1 MSAAQSTAALAKER
15 LFGVGG
21 LRDEFTKLATGGRT
35 SDSESREWSALDAG
49 HRMAM
54 LLLAGVDGDLGELA
68 QRDWREL
75 PPLEREAIKYEV
87 RAAKAAFSRLM
98 ALSGRW

>member
-1 MSAAQSTAALAKER
+1 MSAAQNTAALAKER
-15 LFGVGG
+15 LFGQGG
-21 LRDEFTKLATGGRT
+21 LRDEFAKLATGGRM
-35 SDSESREWSALDAG
+35 SDSESIEWAKLDLG

-54 LLLAGVDGDLGELA
+54 MLLAGVDGDLGELA
-68 QRDWREL
+68 QRAWREL
-75 PPLEREAIKYEV
+75 PPTEREAIKAEV